1 MDKNRISPDLI
12 TQLKEGEVFVF
23 GSNAQGLH
31 FGGAARVAVNR
42 FGALMGQGEGL
53 QGQSY
58 AIPTMEGPES
68 MKQAV
73 ERFCAFAQ
81 EHPELTFLV
90 TAIGCGI
97 AGFCSAGFTSGLLA
111 FAGSMTGFSPAIA
124 GGSKGLL
131 SGFLAVFVGSAF
143 ANSGGFFVSFFFA
156 GFVSF
161 LTVADLGFDV
171 CGGFHERHPI

>member
-23 GSNAQGLH
+23 GSNAHGLH

-97 AGFCSAGFTSGLLA
+97 AGYTPQDVAPLFQEAARLDNVCL
-111 FAGSMTGFSPAIA
+111 PA
-124 GGSKGLL
+124 S
-131 SGFLAVFVGSAF
+131 FWAV
-143 ANSGGFFVSFFFA
+143 
-156 GFVSF
+156 
-161 LTVADLGFDV
+161 LDKQ
-171 CGGFHERHPI
+171 

>member
-58 AIPTMEGPES
+58 AIPTMEGLES
-68 MKQAV
+68 TRAAV
-73 ERFCAFAQ
+73 RRFIDYARN
-81 EHPELTFLV
+81 HPELTFLV
-90 TAIGCGI
+90 TPIGCGI
-97 AGFCSAGFTSGLLA
+97 AGHTPSDIAPMFHSALPLA
-111 FAGSMTGFSPAIA
+111 NIWLPE
-124 GGSKGLL
+124 
-131 SGFLAVFVGSAF
+131 
-143 ANSGGFFVSFFFA
+143 SFWE
-156 GFVSF
+156 V
-161 LTVADLGFDV
+161 LK
-171 CGGFHERHPI
+171 